1 MKPSNLPLVAVL
13 GATGAQG
20 GSVARTLLEG
30 GRFAV
35 RALTRRPASA
45 AALALARAGAE
56 VVPADLDDPA
66 TLRAAFEGVHG
77 LFAVTPFWTH
87 HSAARELGQARHVAR
102 AAAAAGVAHV
112 VWSTQED
119 TRRWVPLEDERWP
132 APCGCWRVPHHDAKG
147 AADAFFAEQGVPTT
161 RLLLSFFWD
170 NLLRFGLQPQR
181 AADGRLVLVLP
192 MGSRPLPGMAVS
204 DVGPVVQALLA
215 QPRRWIG
222 RCVGV
227 AGEHLDGARMA
238 AALAGALGE
247 PVHHHSPH
255 VDDYAAR
262 PVPEA
267 ATFAG
272 MFRFLHDFNG
282 DVRSMRSVALARELH
297 PGMADFDRWLAQNA
311 HRLQPARQGS
321 AYEAGLLMA

>member
-1 MKPSNLPLVAVL
+1 MNSSDLPLVAVL
-13 GATGAQG
+13 GATGTQG
-20 GSVARTLLEG
+20 GSVARALLEG

-35 RALTRRPASA
+35 RALTRRPGGA
-45 AALALARAGAE
+45 AAQALRRAGAE
-56 VVPADLDDPA
+56 VVPADLDEPA
-66 TLRAAFEGVHG
+66 TLRAAFAGAQG

-87 HSAARELGQARHVAR
+87 HSPARELQQARHIAR

-132 APCGCWRVPHHDAKG
+132 APSGCWRVPHHDAKG
-147 AADAFFAEQGVPTT
+147 AADAFFAENGVPTT
-161 RLLLSFFWD
+161 RLLLAFFWD

-181 AADGRLVLVLP
+181 AADGRLVLTLP
-192 MGSRPLPGMAVS
+192 MGARPLPGMAVA

-215 QPRRWIG
+215 QPQRWTG

-227 AGEHLDGARMA
+227 AGEHVDGARMA

-247 PVHHHSPH
+247 PVHHHSPP
-255 VDDYAAR
+255 VDEFAAR
-262 PVPEA
+262 PLPEA

-282 DVRSMRSVALARELH
+282 DVRSMRPVALARELH
-297 PGMADFDRWLAQNA
+297 PGMADFERWLAQNV
-311 HRLQPARQGS
+311 HRLRASRPGS
-321 AYEAGLLMA
+321 AYEAGLLLA

>member
-1 MKPSNLPLVAVL
+1 MNSSNLPVVAVL

-20 GSVARTLLEG
+20 GSVARALLEG

-35 RALTRRPASA
+35 RALTRRPAGVA
-45 AALALARAGAE
+45 ARALRQAGAE
-56 VVPADLDDPA
+56 VLPADLDEPA
-66 TLRAAFEGVHG
+66 TLRAAFDGTRG

-87 HSAARELGQARHVAR
+87 HSPAREFEQARHIAR

-112 VWSTQED
+112 VWPTQED

-132 APCGCWRVPHHDAKG
+132 ALAGCWRVPHHDAKG
-147 AADAFFAEQGVPTT
+147 AADALFAEHGVPTT
-161 RLLLSFFWD
+161 RLRLSFFWD
-170 NLLRFGLQPQR
+170 DLVRFGLQPQR
-181 AADGRLVLVLP
+181 AADGRLVFVLP
-192 MGSRPLPGMAVS
+192 MGTRPLPGMAVS

-215 QPRRWIG
+215 EPQRWIG

-227 AGEHLDGARMA
+227 AGEHIDGPRMA

-247 PVHHHSPH
+247 PVRHHSPPIGE
-255 VDDYAAR
+255 YAAR

-272 MFRFLHDFNG
+272 MFRFLHDFNA
-282 DVRSMRSVALARELH
+282 DVRSMRSLALARELH
-297 PGMADFDRWLAQNA
+297 PGMADFGRWLARNA
-311 HRLQPARQGS
+311 HRLPPARHGS
-321 AYEAGLLMA
+321 AYEAGLLVA